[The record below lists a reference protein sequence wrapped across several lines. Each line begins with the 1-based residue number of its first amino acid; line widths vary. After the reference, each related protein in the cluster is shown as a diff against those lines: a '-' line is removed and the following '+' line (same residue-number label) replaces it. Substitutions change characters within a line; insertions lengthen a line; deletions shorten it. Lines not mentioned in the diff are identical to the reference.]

1 VTFKL
6 PPPPSIEKGKRM
18 ECKSEVGRL
27 AVETDEAIYEI
38 EFGQVQIEITG
49 RCNMRCEHCRAA
61 QEVPKDMD
69 IGEIVKVIRFARQF
83 SPNYKEIVVSGGEP
97 LLHGEFPSVLQAVRQ
112 NGGDFVTLTTNG
124 SLISERY
131 LDIIESLG
139 FERFILSVSL
149 DSLNPEEHDS
159 FRGFRGAW
167 EQAIKAVTMIVKRNL
182 PNVMTSVRTTL
193 RPHQIGQMAEIVDF
207 VHDLGCKRSSLSSI
221 HPAGRSIERPDLWMS
236 KEQKKLFIETIYSLK
251 DRHKDFQVSTND
263 PLKCLLRGYS
273 DVGEENELVFDGC
286 AAAAVTF
293 NISADGTMTPC
304 ALLNIPITNITGK
317 SIGEITEKYQQS
329 ELVKNMLDMNLR
341 GKCGECE
348 KKYQCGGCRA
358 RALIRKGHYL
368 EEDPDCWL

>member
-1 VTFKL
+1 
-6 PPPPSIEKGKRM
+6 M

-49 RCNMRCEHCRAA
+49 RCNMCCEHCRAA
-61 QEVPKDMD
+61 QEAPKDME

-83 SPNYKEIVVSGGEP
+83 SPDYKEVVVSGGEP
-97 LLHGEFPSVLQAVRQ
+97 LLHKKFFDVLRSVRE
-112 NGGDFVTLTTNG
+112 NGGKFVTLTTNG
-124 SLISERY
+124 SLISERH
-131 LDIIESLG
+131 LEVIESLK

-159 FRGFRGAW
+159 FRGFPGAW
-167 EQAIKAVTMIVKRNL
+167 KQAIKAINMIVKRNL

-193 RPHQIGQMAEIVDF
+193 RPHQVGQMTEIVDF

-236 KEQKKLFIETIYSLK
+236 KEQKKHFIETIYALK
-251 DRHKDFQVSTND
+251 ERYEDFQVSTND
-263 PLKCLLRGYS
+263 PLKCLLRGYN
-273 DVGEENELVFDGC
+273 DTGEGDELVFDGC

-293 NISADGTMTPC
+293 NVSADGTMTPC
-304 ALLNIPITNITGK
+304 ALLNIPIMNISGK
-317 SIGEITEKYQQS
+317 SIGEITEGYRQS
-329 ELVKNMLDMNLR
+329 EIVKNMLDMNLR

-358 RALIRKGHYL
+358 RALVRKGHYL

>member
-1 VTFKL
+1 
-6 PPPPSIEKGKRM
+6 M

-236 KEQKKLFIETIYSLK
+236 KE
-251 DRHKDFQVSTND
+251 
-263 PLKCLLRGYS
+263 
-273 DVGEENELVFDGC
+273 
-286 AAAAVTF
+286 
-293 NISADGTMTPC
+293 
-304 ALLNIPITNITGK
+304 
-317 SIGEITEKYQQS
+317 
-329 ELVKNMLDMNLR
+329 
-341 GKCGECE
+341 
-348 KKYQCGGCRA
+348 
-358 RALIRKGHYL
+358 
-368 EEDPDCWL
+368 